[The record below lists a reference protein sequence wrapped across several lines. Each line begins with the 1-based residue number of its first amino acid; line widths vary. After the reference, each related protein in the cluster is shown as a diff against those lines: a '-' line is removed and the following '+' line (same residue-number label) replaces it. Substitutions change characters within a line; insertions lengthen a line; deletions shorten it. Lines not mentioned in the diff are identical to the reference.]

1 MTREEITENW
11 PILGHF
17 ATLKKTSQDDSNKLY
32 MTESSIEVIDFD
44 KIPKEF
50 SRGKGWKG
58 VPKSS
63 DALYIDSSSWTFIEF
78 KNGNIEKSDVH
89 RKIYDSIIML
99 LELKILPD
107 FDYVRK
113 NIRYI
118 LVYNKERYG
127 RQKPSGLTTFQKYV
141 QDRAEEEL
149 RLFELDKLND
159 YLLAEV
165 HTYTPEE
172 FERNFVC
179 PTEALIVARNS

>member
-1 MTREEITENW
+1 MTREEITEKW
-11 PILGHF
+11 PVLGHF
-17 ATLKKTSQDDSNKLY
+17 ATLKKTSKDDSNKAY
-32 MTESSIEVIDFD
+32 MTQSSIEVIDFD

-50 SRGKGWKG
+50 SRGKGWKC

-78 KNGNIEKSDVH
+78 KNGDIEKSDVH

-107 FDYVRK
+107 FEYVRK

-118 LVYNKERYG
+118 LVCNKERFAS
-127 RQKPSGLTTFQKYV
+127 QKSQSLAAIQTHVQKLAKTETV
-141 QDRAEEEL
+141 
-149 RLFELDKLND
+149 LFELGKLEG

-165 HTYTPEE
+165 HTYSPEE
-172 FERNFVC
+172 FQQNFVT
-179 PTEALIVARNS
+179 PTEAL